1 MIGRPGETELLL
13 ARLAEE
19 LRSSDPAH
27 RLAAVNRAPN
37 HQGAQ
42 RLLISALDDPFIPA
56 ETVPRENTGFVTV
69 ERWPRGGHLGFIEGP
84 PWRYYAERR
93 AMEFLERSS
102 AAGAR

>member
-1 MIGRPGETELLL
+1 VRVPL
-13 ARLAEE
+13 
-19 LRSSDPAH
+19 
-27 RLAAVNRAPN
+27 
-37 HQGAQ
+37 
-42 RLLISALDDPFIPA
+42 LLISALDDPFIPA